1 MTPKFALALSTEGIV
16 LYHRVKR
23 GWRQIGEAKVDAG
36 DLAGTLEAM
45 RRTATT
51 LEAGGLATKLILPN
65 DQIRILHLPH
75 SVNGAEDV
83 EAALDGATPYEVSE
97 LAYDWVVR
105 NGRTEIAVCARE
117 TLEEA
122 EAFATG
128 HRFNPVAF
136 VANPEGGLFEA
147 EAFFGPTR
155 AAGAILGSGSPPRR
169 DPEPFVV
176 VARRARPDVAEP
188 KPEPFVEGGAKDA
201 ASAGPGSDGP
211 GTEDTGKKPG
221 EALRAKASAGN
232 AGDAG
237 DKGDTAGPASAIA
250 AAPRPE
256 DAGEKAAARDAT
268 ESTPPPAEASPQNDP
283 AGSAPDEAT
292 APPSAVLSGDAAP
305 APGGKTVP
313 ATLAEPVLQVR
324 PGVGPSPAAP
334 AVAATPK
341 PGRTAPVKIAA
352 VLPEKGEPSPAP
364 LAAPAE
370 LQAEPGPPPR
380 RLTPLI
386 SDFDDSE
393 EYPTPPDGVLASL
406 TADRPRK
413 LPEPSSPRGGAAAFF
428 TRRRAGENEEPRA
441 ARAPAGSRTAAMRPR
456 FVPSFAGSGS
466 GGAVAERRIGGK
478 PRFLGLILT
487 ALLLLMLAAVAA
499 WAALTVEDRSV
510 RGFLRPQPV
519 QTVSIP
525 IAAEVDIASL
535 GGERLDPPRSERPL
549 ARPPLAALVPAPR
562 PSETAPAAT
571 DQPDAAAS
579 IPPGGEDAVPEA
591 PGPEIFALPGGLPAA
606 APESLAEP
614 APSPAPAVPDA
625 ALAGAGVGAIAPDA
639 AQPSG
644 LPLAAIAAVADPP
657 ARPGLPASGGYL
669 DVYLASIDAA
679 VMPSDALAL
688 PGADAVAPATP
699 APRLAPEV
707 LAALAAPGAFG
718 DAGEIGAG
726 GVPVAPGTPS
736 DTAVPRQSGLAAD
749 VETPLQDPTT
759 AEAAAPD
766 LPEDVAALRPAARPA
781 GLSIA
786 NERALLGG
794 YTREELAA
802 LRPVVRPDVADATG
816 PPEPAETPAIA
827 AAEAESVLPPDAPGP
842 ATSLRPAA
850 RPQAVAAAA
859 RALAARP
866 DAGPAAA
873 ASTAVTAAAAAAA
886 PAPTAQP
893 APTAAPE
900 PRQAAAAPRAPVP
913 DVPSSASVARA
924 ATVEGGINLRQV
936 NLISVSGTPANRQAL
951 VRMPNGRV
959 TLVRVGD
966 SVDGGRVLAISENR
980 LQYQRRGRNIVL
992 EIPSG

>member
-23 GWRQIGEAKVDAG
+23 GWRQIGEAKVDAE

-65 DQIRILHLPH
+65 DQVRILRLPH

-122 EAFATG
+122 EAFAIG

-176 VARRARPDVAEP
+176 VARRARPEAAEADP
-188 KPEPFVEGGAKDA
+188 GPPVEREVEHAP
-201 ASAGPGSDGP
+201 SAGPGSDGTGAD
-211 GTEDTGKKPG
+211 GTAKKSG
-221 EALRAKASAGN
+221 EGLRATASGANG
-232 AGDAG
+232 GDAT
-237 DKGDTAGPASAIA
+237 DEGDTAGPASATA
-250 AAPRPE
+250 GTRRPE
-256 DAGEKAAARDAT
+256 DAGEEAAARDAA
-268 ESTPPPAEASPQNDP
+268 ESTTPPADASPENDAARSTP
-283 AGSAPDEAT
+283 AAAT
-292 APPSAVLSGDAAP
+292 APFSAALPEDVAP
-305 APGGKTVP
+305 APAGKTVP
-313 ATLAEPVLQVR
+313 ATVGEPLSRAR
-324 PGVGPSPAAP
+324 PGVGPSPVAP
-334 AVAATPK
+334 AVAATPR
-341 PGRTAPVKIAA
+341 PGRMVPVRIAA

-370 LQAEPGPPPR
+370 LQAEPAAPPR

-393 EYPTPPDGVLASL
+393 EYPSPPDGLLASL

-413 LPEPSSPRGGAAAFF
+413 PPEPPSSRGGAAAFF
-428 TRRRAGENEEPRA
+428 TRRRAREDEDPRA

-487 ALLLLMLAAVAA
+487 ALLLLVLAAVAA
-499 WAALTVEDRSV
+499 WAALTVEDRSI

-535 GGERLDPPRSERPL
+535 GGKRLDPPRSERPL

-562 PSETAPAAT
+562 PSETVPAAISGPPDPAVSIAPA
-571 DQPDAAAS
+571 
-579 IPPGGEDAVPEA
+579 GEDAPPTA
-591 PGPEIFALPGGLPAA
+591 PGSERLATPGDLPAA

-614 APSPAPAVPDA
+614 APAVRDA
-625 ALAGAGVGAIAPDA
+625 ALAGAGAVAPAPEA

-644 LPLAAIAAVADPP
+644 PPAAVISAVADPP
-657 ARPGLPASGGYL
+657 GRPGLPDAGGYL

-707 LAALAAPGAFG
+707 LAALATPGAFG
-718 DAGEIGAG
+718 EAGEAGEIGAG
-726 GVPVAPGTPS
+726 AVPLVPGTPPE
-736 DTAVPRQSGLAAD
+736 TAGPRPPGLAAD
-749 VETPLQDPTT
+749 LENPSEDPPG
-759 AEAAAPD
+759 ADAAAAD
-766 LPEDVAALRPAARPA
+766 LPMGLPALRPAVRPA

-794 YTREELAA
+794 YSREELAA
-802 LRPVVRPDVADATG
+802 LRPVVRPDVAEATEL
-816 PPEPAETPAIA
+816 PEPAKPRPLPPPRRKARFRPTHPGPSRRCGRPRVRRPLPRRRGPSRRDQTPA
-827 AAEAESVLPPDAPGP
+827 PPR
-842 ATSLRPAA
+842 RP
-850 RPQAVAAAA
+850 P
-859 RALAARP
+859 P
-866 DAGPAAA
+866 P
-873 ASTAVTAAAAAAA
+873 
-886 PAPTAQP
+886 
-893 APTAAPE
+893 
-900 PRQAAAAPRAPVP
+900 
-913 DVPSSASVARA
+913 
-924 ATVEGGINLRQV
+924 
-936 NLISVSGTPANRQAL
+936 
-951 VRMPNGRV
+951 
-959 TLVRVGD
+959 
-966 SVDGGRVLAISENR
+966 
-980 LQYQRRGRNIVL
+980 
-992 EIPSG
+992 